1 MNQSTE
7 RELRELFAADAA
19 EAPDE
24 LVMAAAAV
32 RRVHRR
38 RRTLTVAVATTTLL
52 IAAGVYGVHRPA
64 ATPQAQ
70 PPATSSSAPVSSAPV
85 SSAPVSSAPVSSAP
99 VSSAPVSSAPVSSA
113 PVSSA
118 PVSSTPAADLP
129 AGVKPGDPLA
139 FGAAQCVKEY
149 SPETLAEN
157 AFAFDGTVTRIGPAR
172 TERSPRPDPL
182 DLRSVTFQVHTW
194 FKGGAA
200 GTAVVDMDSP
210 AAGGTT
216 GEEGVPAYQIG
227 TRLLV
232 SGMPRWGGAP
242 LTDAIAW
249 GCGFTRYYSPSTAAT
264 WATAT
269 N

>member
-7 RELRELFAADAA
+7 RELRELFASDAA
-19 EAPDE
+19 DAPDE
-24 LVMAAAAV
+24 LAVAAAAV

-38 RRTLTVAVATTTLL
+38 RRTLTVAAATTAVV
-52 IAAGVYGVHRPA
+52 IAAGVYGVYRPV

-70 PPATSSSAPVSSAPV
+70 PPVTSSSAPVASA
-85 SSAPVSSAPVSSAP
+85 S
-99 VSSAPVSSAPVSSA
+99 
-113 PVSSA
+113 
-118 PVSSTPAADLP
+118 AADLP

-139 FGAAQCVKEY
+139 FGAPQSCVKAY

-157 AFAFDGTVTRIGPAR
+157 AFAFDGTVTGIGPAR
-172 TERSPRPDPL
+172 TERSPHPVPL

-194 FKGGAA
+194 FKGGSA
-200 GTAVVDMDSP
+200 GTAVVDMASP
-210 AAGGTT
+210 AAGGAT
-216 GEEGVPAYQIG
+216 GAEGAPAYQIG

-242 LTDAIAW
+242 LADAIAW
-249 GCGFTRYYSPSTAAT
+249 GCGFTRYYSPSMAAA

>member
-19 EAPDE
+19 DAPDE
-24 LVMAAAAV
+24 LAVAAAAV

-38 RRTLTVAVATTTLL
+38 RRTRTVAAATTAVI
-52 IAAGVYGVHRPA
+52 IAAGGYGVYRPG
-64 ATPQAQ
+64 ATPRAE
-70 PPATSSSAPVSSAPV
+70 PPVAPA
-85 SSAPVSSAPVSSAP
+85 
-99 VSSAPVSSAPVSSA
+99 
-113 PVSSA
+113 
-118 PVSSTPAADLP
+118 PAADLP
-129 AGVKPGDPLA
+129 AGVKPGDPLV
-139 FGAAQCVKEY
+139 FGAAQSCVKAY

-157 AFAFDGTVTRIGPAR
+157 AFAFDGTVTGIGPAR
-172 TERSPRPDPL
+172 TERSPQPVPL

-194 FKGGAA
+194 FKGGSA
-200 GTAVVDMDSP
+200 GTAAVDMASP
-210 AAGGTT
+210 AATGTT
-216 GEEGVPAYQIG
+216 GAPAYQIG

-242 LTDAIAW
+242 LADAIAW
-249 GCGFTRYYSPSTAAT
+249 GCGFTRYYSPSMAAA

>member
-19 EAPDE
+19 DAPDE
-24 LVMAAAAV
+24 LAVAAAAV

-38 RRTLTVAVATTTLL
+38 RRTLTVAAATTAVI
-52 IAAGVYGVHRPA
+52 IAAGVYGVYRPA

-70 PPATSSSAPVSSAPV
+70 PPVSSSSAAVASV
-85 SSAPVSSAPVSSAP
+85 
-99 VSSAPVSSAPVSSA
+99 
-113 PVSSA
+113 
-118 PVSSTPAADLP
+118 PAADLP

-139 FGAAQCVKEY
+139 FGTAQSCVKAY

-157 AFAFDGTVTRIGPAR
+157 AFAFDGTVTGIGPAR
-172 TERSPRPDPL
+172 TDRSPQPVPL
-182 DLRSVTFQVHTW
+182 ALRSVTFQVHTW
-194 FKGGAA
+194 FKGGSA
-200 GTAVVDMDSP
+200 GTAVVDMALP
-210 AAGGTT
+210 AAGGAPDA
-216 GEEGVPAYQIG
+216 EGGPAYQIG

-242 LTDAIAW
+242 LADAIAW
-249 GCGFTRYYSPSTAAT
+249 GCGFTRYYSPSMAAA
-264 WATAT
+264 WVTAT

>member
-1 MNQSTE
+1 MNHSTE

-19 EAPDE
+19 DAPDE
-24 LVMAAAAV
+24 LAVAAAAV

-38 RRTLTVAVATTTLL
+38 RRTLTVAAATTAVI
-52 IAAGVYGVHRPA
+52 IAAGGYGVYRPA

-70 PPATSSSAPVSSAPV
+70 PPVTSSSAPVA
-85 SSAPVSSAPVSSAP
+85 AA
-99 VSSAPVSSAPVSSA
+99 
-113 PVSSA
+113 
-118 PVSSTPAADLP
+118 PAADLP

-139 FGAAQCVKEY
+139 FGAAQCVKAY

-157 AFAFDGTVTRIGPAR
+157 AFAFDGTVTGIGPAR
-172 TERSPRPDPL
+172 TGRSPHPVPL

-194 FKGGAA
+194 FKGGSA
-200 GTAVVDMDSP
+200 GTAVVDMSP
-210 AAGGTT
+210 PAVGAGTDDAT
-216 GEEGVPAYQIG
+216 SEHVPAYQIG

-232 SGMPRWGGAP
+232 SGTPRWGGAP
-242 LTDAIAW
+242 LADPIAW
-249 GCGFTRYYSPSTAAT
+249 GCGFTRYYSPSMAAA

>member
-19 EAPDE
+19 DAVDE
-24 LVMAAAAV
+24 LAVAAAAV

-38 RRTLTVAVATTTLL
+38 RRTLTVAATATATAVI

-70 PPATSSSAPVSSAPV
+70 PPVTSSSAPVASA
-85 SSAPVSSAPVSSAP
+85 
-99 VSSAPVSSAPVSSA
+99 
-113 PVSSA
+113 
-118 PVSSTPAADLP
+118 PAADPP

-139 FGAAQCVKEY
+139 FGAAQCVKTY
-149 SPETLAEN
+149 SPETLAEQ
-157 AFAFDGTVTRIGPAR
+157 AFAFDGTVTGIGPAQ
-172 TERSPRPDPL
+172 TERSPHAAPV

-194 FKGGAA
+194 FKGGSA
-200 GTAVVDMDSP
+200 GTAVVDMSPP
-210 AAGGTT
+210 AAGAGT
-216 GEEGVPAYQIG
+216 GDAMSEHVPAYQIG

-232 SGMPRWGGAP
+232 SGTPRWGGAP
-242 LTDAIAW
+242 LVDPIAW
-249 GCGFTRYYSPSTAAT
+249 GCGFTRYHSPSMAAG

-269 N
+269 K